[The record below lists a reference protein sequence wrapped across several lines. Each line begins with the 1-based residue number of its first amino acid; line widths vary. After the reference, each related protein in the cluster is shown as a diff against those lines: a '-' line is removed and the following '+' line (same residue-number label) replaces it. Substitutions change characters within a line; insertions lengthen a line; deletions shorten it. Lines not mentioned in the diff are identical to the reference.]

1 MQSGI
6 KTDRY
11 FVCNSQDKLRICGS
25 YIRGTCA
32 KMKHKRGNN
41 DTNGPKRPQASQ
53 LQKKILLREAFPQQ
67 FQQQRDIQFLPVHF
81 CQEYFSKCLQY
92 DCVSL
97 LYTVLN
103 FLQSLNTFTD
113 FARYARSIQSCKK
126 HSKIQY
132 VTHIGSTSVS

>member
-41 DTNGPKRPQASQ
+41 DTNGPKRPQANQ
-53 LQKKILLREAFPQQ
+53 LQKKKYFYEKLFLNNSSSSAIYSS
-67 FQQQRDIQFLPVHF
+67 FQCIFA
-81 CQEYFSKCLQY
+81 K
-92 DCVSL
+92 
-97 LYTVLN
+97 N
-103 FLQSLNTFTD
+103 ISLNVFNT
-113 FARYARSIQSCKK
+113 I
-126 HSKIQY
+126 
-132 VTHIGSTSVS
+132 V